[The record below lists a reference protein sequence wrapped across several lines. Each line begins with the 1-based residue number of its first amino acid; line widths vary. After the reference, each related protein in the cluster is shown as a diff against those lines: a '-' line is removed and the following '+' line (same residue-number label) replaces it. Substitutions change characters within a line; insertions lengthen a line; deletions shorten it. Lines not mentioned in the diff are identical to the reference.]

1 MNDPE
6 SPFSQT
12 KVIAIY
18 SEPILNTY
26 YNNKSYQEI
35 LTLSDM
41 PPGPLGN
48 LVTRISTPRVSEF
61 HQISRF
67 APPPS
72 SRSQPQFSSTC
83 VYALCRYPSASMKM
97 KTTPQMYL
105 SVEDM
110 PSVYGYLL
118 SNGYKLLHEL
128 THMSNVSSVD
138 VGGGQRRLI
147 CMFSM

>member
-1 MNDPE
+1 MNDPD

-18 SEPILNTY
+18 SEPILLNSFY
-26 YNNKSYQEI
+26 NKSYQEI
-35 LTLSDM
+35 LTVSDM
-41 PPGPLGN
+41 PPGPLAKM
-48 LVTRISTPRVSEF
+48 VTRISTPHVSEF
-61 HQISRF
+61 HKISRF

-72 SRSQPQFSSTC
+72 SRSHYSSSC
-83 VYALCRYPSASMKM
+83 VYALSRYPTASIKP
-97 KTTPQMYL
+97 TPQMYL
-105 SVEDM
+105 GVEDM

-118 SNGYKLLHEL
+118 GNGYKLLHEL
-128 THMSNVSSVD
+128 THMSNLSSVD

>member
-18 SEPILNTY
+18 SEPILLNVY
-26 YNNKSYQEI
+26 YNKSYQEI

-41 PPGPLGN
+41 PPGPLRN
-48 LVTRISTPRVSEF
+48 MVARISTPRLSEF
-61 HQISRF
+61 HPLTRF
-67 APPPS
+67 APPS
-72 SRSQPQFSSTC
+72 HFSSTC
-83 VYALCRYPSASMKM
+83 VYALCRYPTSSSSVSM

-105 SVEDM
+105 GVEDM

-128 THMSNVSSVD
+128 THMSNLSSVD